1 MESMT
6 QDKSS
11 FPQNLILYG
20 PSGTGKTYQSVNYAV
35 AIVEGKSIQTIQG
48 EDREEIQK
56 RFQHYQETGQIA
68 WVTFHP
74 SFSYED
80 FVQGLKPNTQA
91 NTLLFERH
99 DGILKRIADRARKNY
114 DLSHQM
120 KPQIPFEELL
130 DLLLSKNINVETEEI
145 EFPLIE
151 EHRIYQSIIIFEV
164 NEEGLIYKRRSKRNI
179 IHPEERREL
188 SIKKL
193 QALYQGKEIKEAI
206 NLKYYQTLVESVKQ
220 FEQTLETG
228 QKVQKQNF
236 VLLIDEINRGNVS
249 HILGE
254 LIPLLE
260 ADKRHQEKNEMS
272 IQLSSGEVFS
282 LPSNLYL
289 IGTMNTS
296 DKSIAPIDKA
306 LRRRFHFEAFYPQP
320 ELVKDATIK
329 ILMQALNQVLWE
341 EQKEGSLLLGHA
353 YFMTQTSQDLPI
365 LVNQILIPLLLD
377 FFHQQVHQVERILN
391 KIGIKTKLE
400 NYQLL
405 FEDYQAS

>member
-1 MESMT
+1 MT
-6 QDKSS
+6 QEKSS
-11 FPQNLILYG
+11 FPQNLILFG
-20 PSGTGKTYQSVNYAV
+20 TSGTGKTYQSINYAV
-35 AIVEGKSIQTIQG
+35 AIIEEKSIQEIQKKN
-48 EDREEIQK
+48 REEVQK
-56 RFQHYQETGQIA
+56 RFQYYQEKGQVA

-99 DGILKRIADRARKNY
+99 DGILKKIADRARKNY
-114 DLSHQM
+114 DLSHQV

-130 DLLLSKNINVETEEI
+130 DLLLSRNINVETEEI
-145 EFPLIE
+145 EFPLLE

-206 NLKYYQTLVESVKQ
+206 NLKYYQIIVNAVQE

-228 QKVQKQNF
+228 QQVQKQNY
-236 VLLIDEINRGNVS
+236 VLLIDEVNRGNLP

-260 ADKRHQEKNEMS
+260 ADKRYQAPHEMS
-272 IQLSSGEVFS
+272 IQLPSGEEFS

-306 LRRRFHFEAFYPQP
+306 LRRRFHFEAFYPKP
-320 ELVKDATIK
+320 ELVADKTIQK
-329 ILMQALNQVLWE
+329 LMIDLNKTLWE
-341 EQKEGSLLLGHA
+341 EQKDEALLLGHA
-353 YFMTQTSQDLPI
+353 YFMDKTDQELPQLI
-365 LVNQILIPLLLD
+365 NQVLIPLLMD
-377 FFHQQVHQVERILN
+377 FFHQQQQQVERVLN
-391 KIGIKTKLE
+391 NVSVKTKVE
-400 NYQLL
+400 NYQLI
-405 FEDYQAS
+405 FESYGN